1 MFYINSPLSQ
11 FEVSN
16 LIGIFTPILDQ
27 LNFIPY
33 NLALYSDIFENF
45 SYLTKPE
52 FWGSI
57 MGYIVNNLFIG
68 VFFEDHINNLTVFLT
83 EFTVRFSIF
92 GCIFEQLYSLTV
104 YTGCVAQSVFSFY
117 DYCTGILMDFSLM
130 DYSLMGCS
138 IVVLCGI
145 SIIVVSFIY
154 HYTKDIFINLP
165 IFTFFGF
172 SFFVVSYIVLYI
184 GCIGSNFINS
194 CGISTIVG
202 YIILYSGAGRKII
215 DEIRKNA
222 GNIGTGAVGLAT
234 GLDAVLNLADR
245 FKGDKGDKGGGSS
258 GSGSGESDSGG
269 SGDSGSDK
277 NNESDK
283 KDNNTKDTDKKENTD
298 STENKT
304 ANNKN

>member
-1 MFYINSPLSQ
+1 MGLTDFSFL
-11 FEVSN
+11 FCLKV
-16 LIGIFTPILDQ
+16 IFFIL
-27 LNFIPY
+27 FI
-33 NLALYSDIFENF
+33 
-45 SYLTKPE
+45 
-52 FWGSI
+52 
-57 MGYIVNNLFIG
+57 IVNICLLYCEYQDRKYNNKYASHLKSGILPELKKIAKDFVYATG
-68 VFFEDHINNLTVFLT
+68 VFFEYHINNLTVFLT

-154 HYTKDIFINLP
+154 HYTKDIFINLS